1 MGENEKH
8 IEGWKNVAKLFP
20 MISEET
26 VRKKYG
32 KEMLSGGW
40 AFKTLRGKHKSPR
53 IWAYPSIVKQFI
65 AKKQIDQGYV

>member
-40 AFKTLRGKHKSPR
+40 AFKTLRGKEFGL
-53 IWAYPSIVKQFI
+53 ILPS
-65 AKKQIDQGYV
+65 